1 MPHGMDHVLSDLR
14 VLDFTRALAGPSCT
28 RMMAEMGADVIKVES
43 APNGD
48 MVRGISV
55 YQNGRSLYLIQ
66 QNLGKKSLCVNI
78 RDPRAMEIL
87 KELIVQ
93 MDVVV
98 ENFKPGVIAQMG
110 LGYEELKKIK
120 PDIILCSISALGQK
134 GPLSSKPGY
143 DYIAQAYPGVTSMIG
158 DPDTTPYIPG
168 VGMGDVSTGV
178 HAARRPLSR

>member
-1 MPHGMDHVLSDLR
+1 MPHGMEHILSDLR

-43 APNGD
+43 APRGD

-55 YQNGRSLYLIQ
+55 FEKERSLYFIQ

-78 RDPRAMEIL
+78 RDPKALAII
-87 KELIVQ
+87 KELVAQ

-120 PDIILCSISALGQK
+120 PDIILCSISAPG
-134 GPLSSKPGY
+134 SK
-143 DYIAQAYPGVTSMIG
+143 
-158 DPDTTPYIPG
+158 
-168 VGMGDVSTGV
+168 
-178 HAARRPLSR
+178 RPPVQ